1 MMNWWDSRIY
11 IYVYVG
17 VMYLLMRDG
26 CLGRD
31 CRDLASGSELK
42 TESMLGRQKAKA
54 KEEVGSEIKWS
65 FGKYLEFDMVGINP
79 LYLYR
84 LVLGWSTM
92 LLLRV

>member
-1 MMNWWDSRIY
+1 MF
-11 IYVYVG
+11 IYVCVG

-65 FGKYLEFDMVGINP
+65 FGKYLEFDMDGINP
-79 LYLYR
+79 LYPFR
-84 LVLGWSTM
+84 LVLGWNMM